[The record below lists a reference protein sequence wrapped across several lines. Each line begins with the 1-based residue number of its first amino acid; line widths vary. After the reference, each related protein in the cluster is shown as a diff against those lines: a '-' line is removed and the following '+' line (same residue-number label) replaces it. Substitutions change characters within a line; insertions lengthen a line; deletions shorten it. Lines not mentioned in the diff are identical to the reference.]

1 MSAPCAP
8 WGMTTSDRIEGQPA
22 FVLHSRPY
30 RETSCLVDYLTP
42 GHGLVRAVVRGVRK
56 PRSRIR
62 QAVQPFVALQIG
74 WTGRGELKTLLGGE
88 TDGLALL
95 RSGRRLLCGFY
106 LNELLCRLLRDSDAN
121 ARLFALYR
129 FSLEELANSQVE
141 EEAVLRVFERRLLAE
156 LGSGLEFAQDTQG
169 LPLRKDQY
177 YHFDPQQGFLLRRE
191 TTDTLRASLFLG
203 ASLTAIAEDDYS
215 DAAVLR
221 DAKRLMRQALAELL
235 GAEPLQSRQL
245 FFRPAPLV
253 AQPNSE
259 N

>member
-1 MSAPCAP
+1 MPCAP
-8 WGMTTSDRIEGQPA
+8 WGMTTSERIEGQPA

-30 RETSCLVDYLTP
+30 RESSCLVDYLTP

-56 PRSRIR
+56 PRSRTR

-74 WTGRGELKTLLGGE
+74 WAGRGELKTLLGGE
-88 TDGLALL
+88 TDGPALL

-106 LNELLCRLLRDSDAN
+106 LNELLCRLLRNSDAS

-141 EEAVLRVFERRLLAE
+141 EEIVLRLFERQLLAE
-156 LGSGLEFAQDTQG
+156 IGSGLELTQDTQG
-169 LPLRKDQY
+169 APLQQERLY
-177 YHFDPQQGFLLRRE
+177 RFDPQQGFLRSRE
-191 TTDTLRASLFLG
+191 TTDTLRATLFRG
-203 ASLTAIAEDDYS
+203 ASLLAIGQDHYS
-215 DAAVLR
+215 DAGIRR

-235 GAEPLQSRQL
+235 GGESLKSRQL
-245 FFRPAPLV
+245 FSRPGPFVAP
-253 AQPNSE
+253 ANNE